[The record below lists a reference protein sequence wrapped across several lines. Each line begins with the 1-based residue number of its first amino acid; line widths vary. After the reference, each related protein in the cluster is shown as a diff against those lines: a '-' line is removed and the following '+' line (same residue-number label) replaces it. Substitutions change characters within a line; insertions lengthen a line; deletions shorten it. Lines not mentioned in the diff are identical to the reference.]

1 MSRCSAPEVLTR
13 QAVDEK
19 VDMWALGVV
28 MWVILTGR
36 HPFGASVNLSEAE
49 VARRLSEQEPDLR
62 VRGVPIDIY
71 HFFYARLRGG
81 GSSCCV
87 ENVASN
93 WWRGWFPTPRG
104 VVVLDDFVRGADG
117 LSYLCNTWYEYV
129 ACLVFL
135 KST

>member
-104 VVVLDDFVRGADG
+104 VVVLFRIYVIPGT
-117 LSYLCNTWYEYV
+117 STWHV
-129 ACLVFL
+129 
-135 KST
+135 